1 MDTKVEKVYCKDDIY
16 TSDDENALEETKV
29 TNPSKI
35 LNQFHI
41 YSILFFTKTIKI
53 LFCVVHFIFL
63 HLFLI
68 SKNPNV
74 CLKSPLFT
82 TN

>member
-16 TSDDENALEETKV
+16 TSDDEKALEETKV

-41 YSILFFTKTIKI
+41 YTILFFHKNNKNSI
-53 LFCVVHFIFL
+53 LRCIF
-63 HLFLI
+63 HIFTLFWI

-82 TN
+82 RN